1 MWPFSRSR
9 STNGNVNFQSENERT
24 PLVPASRN
32 IILEHQS
39 QKRTPLPVKQLMVLC
54 VMRITEPISYTL
66 IFPFINQML
75 DDMKVSPDPK
85 QIGYYAG
92 VIESLYAVAQL
103 CTAISWGRLS
113 DHVGRKPVMLIGL
126 TGMAISVILFGLQK
140 TYLGLIASRFIA
152 GMMNGNVGV
161 LQSILVELTD
171 ETNHGSAVSLLPVCY
186 AVGSIIGPIFGGF
199 LAKPA
204 QQFPS
209 IFGNS
214 TFLIEYPYFLPC
226 FMGGL
231 LNFLAIAL
239 GLFFLEETLPSKRKT
254 KSYETRS
261 DVSQTDQQIS
271 VPNPDQVRARPPSI
285 LSLCTGPIL
294 TLLLSFMLVHL
305 QNLAWSAVTPLY
317 AYTKVIHG
325 GLGLSLEQ
333 IGLMLSVNGIGLIF
347 VQLFFFPLLER
358 RFGAVKV
365 YRWSILAFTISFLCL
380 PFVSYLVRLEDNT
393 TSRSIGYMTTVMV
406 LRCPGLLSYV
416 CSMMLIKI
424 FSPNSQA
431 LGTLN
436 GMMQACRALAQAV
449 GPILGSSLFA
459 ISISTGILGGNL
471 VWIILALVCVI
482 AQLGSFLLPDQASVE
497 NVVR

>member
-9 STNGNVNFQSENERT
+9 STSANVNFQSENERT
-24 PLVPASRN
+24 PLVPATKN
-32 IILEHQS
+32 P
-39 QKRTPLPVKQLMVLC
+39 QKRTPLPVKQLLVIC

-75 DDMKVSPDPK
+75 EEMNVTPDPK

-92 VIESLYAVAQL
+92 VIESLYAIAQL
-103 CTAISWGRLS
+103 FTAISWGRLS

-171 ETNHGSAVSLLPVCY
+171 ETNHGDAVSLLPVCY

-199 LAKPA
+199 LAMPA

-214 TFLIEYPYFLPC
+214 TFFIEYPYFLPC

-239 GLFFLEETLPSKRKT
+239 GIFFLEETLPSKRKT
-254 KSYETRS
+254 KPNGTSSE
-261 DVSQTDQQIS
+261 VSQPDQQITILT
-271 VPNPDQVRARPPSI
+271 PDSSQARNKPPSI
-285 LSLCTGPIL
+285 RSLCSGPIL
-294 TLLLSFMLVHL
+294 TLLFTFMLVHL
-305 QNLAWSAVTPLY
+305 QNLAWGAVTPLY
-317 AYTKVIHG
+317 AYTKVING

-333 IGLMLSVNGIGLIF
+333 IGFMLSVNGIGLIF
-347 VQLFFFPLLER
+347 VQLFLFPPLQR
-358 RFGAVKV
+358 RFGAVKI
-365 YRWSILAFTISFLCL
+365 YKWSILSFMISFLFL

-393 TSRSIGYMTTVMV
+393 TSMSIGYMTAVMV

-424 FSPNSQA
+424 LSPNSSA

-471 VWIILALVCVI
+471 VWILLALVCLI
-482 AQLGSFLLPDQASVE
+482 AQLGSFLLPDQASEV
-497 NVVR
+497 